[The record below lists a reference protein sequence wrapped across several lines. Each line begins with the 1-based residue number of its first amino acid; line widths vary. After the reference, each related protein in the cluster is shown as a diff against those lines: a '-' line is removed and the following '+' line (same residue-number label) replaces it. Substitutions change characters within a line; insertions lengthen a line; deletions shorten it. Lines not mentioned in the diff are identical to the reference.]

1 VKSVRDMNVEKALD
15 LCASLLREFEVQLRF
30 QKPFELFVTK
40 TLLCAFK
47 INDLSL
53 GGITLYC

>member
-1 VKSVRDMNVEKALD
+1 MNVEKALD